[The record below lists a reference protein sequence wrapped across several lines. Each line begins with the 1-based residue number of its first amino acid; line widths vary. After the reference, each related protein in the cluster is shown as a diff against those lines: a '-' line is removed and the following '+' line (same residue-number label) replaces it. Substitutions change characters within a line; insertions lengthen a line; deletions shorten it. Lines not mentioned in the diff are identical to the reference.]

1 MVDSSGFPQDDENDN
16 TSNHRIGKKKKAIP
30 KHDAKTGACI
40 DAGSRFVYRSM
51 RTIGA

>member
-16 TSNHRIGKKKKAIP
+16 TSNHRIGKKKAIP
-30 KHDAKTGACI
+30 KHDAKTGARI